1 MTYLLRFLAIGVLVA
16 CGIMFG
22 CAGRPSI
29 LPNPDPQLR
38 KSAAQFAADAA
49 KRHPYNADAPRGG
62 DAPARAQV
70 GYMLDRLEVV
80 NLSNEQWNDVE
91 VWVNQ
96 KYVVH
101 IDKMEP
107 NKLKQFNFQM
117 LFDENGNYFPRDN
130 SKTRVSKVEIFRD
143 GKMYNVP
150 LQLAD

>member
-1 MTYLLRFLAIGVLVA
+1 MTFLVRTLAVLVLA
-16 CGIMFG
+16 GCGIMLG

-49 KRHPYNADAPRGG
+49 KRHPYKADAPRGG
-62 DAPARAQV
+62 DALARAQV

-96 KYVVH
+96 KYVVS
-101 IDKMEP
+101 IPRMEP

-130 SKTRVSKVEIFRD
+130 NKTRVTKVEIFHD
-143 GKMYNVP
+143 GKIYNVP